1 MTATVT
7 VLFCGAGGDSLGAE
21 TAGMR
26 DVMAAGSWQ
35 RGDLVLIQWLA
46 GARDAPGELARLA
59 LSSSQQ
65 GGYVGALKCLD
76 VGDHIVHDVQD
87 HGSFGAVD
95 NHVSVAGSPRAVW
108 PGCDVEA
115 AAGTVSATAPRRDT
129 QLRNLFREVNVAL
142 VDQRCDQLS
151 GELGQDIGDLGR
163 HPCRLRLAGVDG
175 GGHPTPI
182 ES

>member
-46 GARDAPGELARLA
+46 CARDAPGELARLA
-59 LSSSQQ
+59 LSSLQQ
-65 GGYVGALKCLD
+65 GGYVGVLKCLD

-87 HGSFGAVD
+87 HDSFGAVD

-115 AAGTVSATAPRRDT
+115 AAGTVSATAPGHDT
-129 QLRNLFREVNVAL
+129 QLRICSARTTSPWSISAAINSAEN
-142 VDQRCDQLS
+142 S
-151 GELGQDIGDLGR
+151 GKTSVT
-163 HPCRLRLAGVDG
+163 LAATRAGYDSPVWMAE
-175 GGHPTPI
+175 GHPTPI